1 MELLLVTLR
10 TSFTKFFLPS
20 ESSELFFKYL
30 YNLLP
35 NTNQPIVITCIYIM
49 SQCVNRLTKQY
60 DCTIAII
67 MYEIGATILVV
78 ESAAGTGMA
87 MMSTINI
94 KAMTYI

>member
-1 MELLLVTLR
+1 
-10 TSFTKFFLPS
+10 
-20 ESSELFFKYL
+20 
-30 YNLLP
+30 
-35 NTNQPIVITCIYIM
+35 M
-49 SQCVNRLTKQY
+49 SQCVNSLTKQY

-94 KAMTYI
+94 SEMTYI